1 MCECWTEAARLDR
14 DFAAAMDRLGP
25 FARRPRLAA
34 AVSGGADSMALALLA
49 DRWVRSRDGS
59 LLALVVDH
67 GLRPASAREAAD
79 TVARLARCGI
89 AARLL
94 TLTGLARGTA
104 MAERARAA
112 RYRILNEA
120 CRTEG
125 ILELLVGHH
134 AADQTETL
142 MIRMLSGSRDRGLA
156 GMPGLAETRS
166 LRLLRPL
173 LGVMPARL
181 RGMLTGAGIAW
192 VEDPSN
198 TDIRALRPRLRQLR
212 HGHDDAAA
220 TLAVCGAARGAGER
234 RAAHE
239 QAMAGV
245 LAERISIRPEGFA
258 VMPSGPVPADVLAA
272 VIQAL
277 SGDVFSPA
285 ADQVAALAAAP
296 RPATLGGVRLL
307 PAGKLGP
314 GLLLVREEAAMAPP
328 VPAVPGAVWDRRFR
342 LTGGATLPAGTEIG
356 PLGPDASVLRRL
368 SRLPSAVLRTLP
380 ALRRA
385 NVLVAVPHL
394 SYPSKEICA
403 PVRLVFSPAR
413 PMAGAQFLPAL
424 VSIPECGG
432 DA

>member
-1 MCECWTEAARLDR
+1 
-14 DFAAAMDRLGP
+14 MDRLGP
-25 FARRPRLAA
+25 FAPRPRLAA

-49 DRWVRSRDGS
+49 DRWVRARDGS

-67 GLRPASAREAAD
+67 GLRPESAREAAD
-79 TVARLARCGI
+79 TVARLMHGGI
-89 AARLL
+89 TARLL
-94 TLTGLARGTA
+94 TLTGLTRGTA
-104 MAERARAA
+104 MAERARMA
-112 RYRILNEA
+112 RYRALTEA
-120 CRTEG
+120 CRAEG
-125 ILELLVGHH
+125 ILELLIGHH
-134 AADQTETL
+134 AADQTETV
-142 MIRMLSGSRDRGLA
+142 MIRMLSGSRERGLA
-156 GMPGLAETRS
+156 GMPGAAETAS

-181 RGMLTGAGIAW
+181 RGMLTEAGIAW

-212 HGHDDAAA
+212 RGHDDAAA
-220 TLAVCGAARGAGER
+220 TLAICAAAQGAGER
-234 RAAHE
+234 RAAQE

-258 VMPSGPVPADVLAA
+258 LMPSGPVPADVLAA

-277 SGDVFSPA
+277 SGDAFPPA
-285 ADQVAALAAAP
+285 SDQVAALAAAP
-296 RPATLGGVRLL
+296 HPATLGGVRLL
-307 PAGKLGP
+307 AAGKLGP
-314 GLLLVREEAAMAPP
+314 GLLLVREEAAMAPA
-328 VPAVPGAVWDRRFR
+328 VPAIPGAIWDGRFR
-342 LTGGATLPAGTEIG
+342 LTGGAALPEGTEIG
-356 PLGPDASVLRRL
+356 PLGADAVALRRQ

-394 SYPSKEICA
+394 SYPDKDIRA
-403 PVRLVFSPAR
+403 QARLVFCPAK